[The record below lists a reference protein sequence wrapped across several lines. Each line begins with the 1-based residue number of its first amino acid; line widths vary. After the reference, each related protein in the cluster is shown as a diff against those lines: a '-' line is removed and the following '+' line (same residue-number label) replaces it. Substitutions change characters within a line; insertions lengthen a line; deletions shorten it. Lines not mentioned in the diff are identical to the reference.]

1 MVRGVEVG
9 GLGVVC
15 VLGLMRVRM
24 WERAAPHQ
32 THCPSA
38 SRKYTYLPEQKE
50 RKVLHGVL
58 QPAAQHK
65 QPVRAE

>member
-1 MVRGVEVG
+1 
-9 GLGVVC
+9 
-15 VLGLMRVRM
+15 MRVRM
-24 WERAAPHQ
+24 WEGAAPHHTQ
-32 THCPSA
+32 CPSA

-58 QPAAQHK
+58 QPARHE